1 MYFER
6 KINEELQP
14 NASAD
19 ARQCKISWY
28 LAPQSVTLGVSGKR
42 RDLMGMP
49 KAEIAAL
56 LVGLGFTLKS
66 SSGFGEEYSFPLA
79 TGWKVTAY
87 ASFEGNAFAG
97 TAKPDEFDEVSF
109 TVDSKG
115 TKHKCLSV
123 AALKANAKRSL
134 RNCSASH
141 SMKTSCDARSVE
153 SDTYMPKSPSRF
165 KSGSRSYP
173 AKG

>member
-1 MYFER
+1 
-6 KINEELQP
+6 
-14 NASAD
+14 
-19 ARQCKISWY
+19 
-28 LAPQSVTLGVSGKR
+28 
-42 RDLMGMP
+42 MGMP
-49 KAEIAAL
+49 KAEVAPL
-56 LVGLGFTLKS
+56 LVGLGFTLES

-115 TKHKCLSV
+115 TKHKCLSAV
-123 AALKANAKRSL
+123 ALKANAKKIIAELL
-134 RNCSASH
+134 RISQHEDLLRCP
-141 SMKTSCDARSVE
+141 KCGVRYVQ
-153 SDTYMPKSPSRF
+153 PKSPSRV

-173 AKG
+173 ARG

>member
-1 MYFER
+1 
-6 KINEELQP
+6 
-14 NASAD
+14 
-19 ARQCKISWY
+19 
-28 LAPQSVTLGVSGKR
+28 LGVSGKR

-49 KAEIAAL
+49 KAKVAAL

-123 AALKANAKRSL
+123 SALKANAKKIIAELL
-134 RNCSASH
+134 RLSQHEDLLRCPKCGVRYVHA
-141 SMKTSCDARSVE
+141 KEPLPGQKWKPFLSCEGMMIVGRGANKHVACDGVSKKIPAVVE
-153 SDTYMPKSPSRF
+153 YR
-165 KSGSRSYP
+165 
-173 AKG
+173 